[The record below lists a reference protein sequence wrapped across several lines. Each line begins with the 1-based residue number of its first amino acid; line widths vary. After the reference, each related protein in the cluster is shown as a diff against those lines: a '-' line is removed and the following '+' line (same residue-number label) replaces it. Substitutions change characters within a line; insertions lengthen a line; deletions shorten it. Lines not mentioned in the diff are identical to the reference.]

1 MHQYHRNSWLAQ
13 TLGRLVLKI
22 TGWKV
27 SGELPIEPRSVI
39 IAAPHTSNWDFVFL
53 IAATSA
59 LGVRIHWLGKD
70 SLFNHPLGFIMHWLG
85 GIPVNRSKRT
95 RLVSQIAE
103 RFKNQA
109 SLHLVIP
116 PAGTRARTDRWRSGF
131 YHIAQS
137 AKVPVIFGFLDYPK
151 KLAGISKAMPL
162 SGRLQEDMD
171 RIRVFYAD
179 KVGKFP
185 AMSSTIRLEEESDVT
200 AQPAQPKDP
209 S

>member
-103 RFKNQA
+103 RFQAQA

-116 PAGTRARTDRWRSGF
+116 PAGTRAHTDRWRSGF
-131 YHIAQS
+131 YHIAQN

-151 KLAGISKAMPL
+151 KLAGISRAVPL

-171 RIRVFYAD
+171 RIRAFYAG

-185 AMSSTIRLEEESDVT
+185 AMSSTIRLEEESDGLSPT
-200 AQPAQPKDP
+200 AQSKDP

>member
-1 MHQYHRNSWLAQ
+1 MSQHPRNSWLAK

-27 SGELPIEPRSVI
+27 SGVLPVEPRSVI

-103 RFKNQA
+103 RFQSQV

-116 PAGTRARTDRWRSGF
+116 PAGTRAHKDRWRSGF

-151 KLAGISKAMPL
+151 KLAGISEAMPL

-171 RIRVFYAD
+171 RIRAFYAD

-185 AMSSTIRLEEESDVT
+185 ALSSTIRLEEESDVT
-200 AQPAQPKDP
+200 PTAQPKDP

>member
-1 MHQYHRNSWLAQ
+1 MSQHPRNSWLAK

-27 SGELPIEPRSVI
+27 SGVLPVEPRSVI

-103 RFKNQA
+103 RFQSQV

-116 PAGTRARTDRWRSGF
+116 PAGTRAHTDRWRSGF

-151 KLAGISKAMPL
+151 KLAGISEAMPL

-171 RIRVFYAD
+171 RPLSGIASLM
-179 KVGKFP
+179 P
-185 AMSSTIRLEEESDVT
+185 ASFLG
-200 AQPAQPKDP
+200 
-209 S
+209 

>member
-1 MHQYHRNSWLAQ
+1 MLQHHRNSWLAQ
-13 TLGRLVLKI
+13 TLGRVVLKI

-27 SGELPIEPRSVI
+27 SGVLPIEPRTVI

-85 GIPVNRSKRT
+85 GIPVNRSKRNQ
-95 RLVSQIAE
+95 LVNQIAE
-103 RFKNQA
+103 RFKAQA

-116 PAGTRARTDRWRSGF
+116 PAGTRAQTDRWRSGF
-131 YHIAQS
+131 YHIAQT

-151 KLAGISKAMPL
+151 KLAGISEAMPL
-162 SGRLQEDMD
+162 SGRLKEDMD
-171 RIRVFYAD
+171 RIRAFYAD

-185 AMSSTIRLEEESDVT
+185 AMSSTIRLIEESAND
-200 AQPAQPKDP
+200 D
-209 S
+209 

>member
-1 MHQYHRNSWLAQ
+1 MLQHHRNSRLAQ
-13 TLGRLVLKI
+13 MLGRLVLKI

-103 RFKNQA
+103 RFQSQV

-116 PAGTRARTDRWRSGF
+116 PAGTRAHTDRWRSGF

-151 KLAGISKAMPL
+151 KLAGISEAMPL

-171 RIRVFYAD
+171 RIRAFYAD

-185 AMSSTIRLEEESDVT
+185 ALSSTIRLEEESDVT
-200 AQPAQPKDP
+200 PTAQPKDP

>member
-95 RLVSQIAE
+95 RLVSQIAA
-103 RFKNQA
+103 RFQTQA

-171 RIRVFYAD
+171 RIRVFYAT
-179 KVGKFP
+179 KWVSFP
-185 AMSSTIRLEEESDVT
+185 PCLARYAWKKNLT
-200 AQPAQPKDP
+200 
-209 S
+209 

>member
-95 RLVSQIAE
+95 RLVSQIAA
-103 RFKNQA
+103 RFQTQA

-185 AMSSTIRLEEESDVT
+185 SMSSTIRLEEESDVT
-200 AQPAQPKDP
+200 ARPAQPKDP

>member
-1 MHQYHRNSWLAQ
+1 MSQHPRNSWLAQ

-27 SGELPIEPRSVI
+27 SGVLPVEQRSVI

-103 RFKNQA
+103 RFQSQV

-116 PAGTRARTDRWRSGF
+116 PAGTRAHTDRWRSGF

-151 KLAGISKAMPL
+151 KLAGISEAMPL

-171 RIRVFYAD
+171 RIRAFYAD

-185 AMSSTIRLEEESDVT
+185 ALSSTIRLEEESDVT
-200 AQPAQPKDP
+200 PTAQPKDP

>member
-95 RLVSQIAE
+95 RLVSQIAA
-103 RFKNQA
+103 RFQTQA

-179 KVGKFP
+179 KGGKFP

>member
-95 RLVSQIAE
+95 RLVSQIAA
-103 RFKNQA
+103 RFQTQA

-171 RIRVFYAD
+171 RIRVFYTD

-185 AMSSTIRLEEESDVT
+185 AMSSTIRLEEESNVT

>member
-1 MHQYHRNSWLAQ
+1 M
-13 TLGRLVLKI
+13 LGRLVLKI

-103 RFKNQA
+103 RFQTQA

-116 PAGTRARTDRWRSGF
+116 PAGTRAHTDRWRSGF

-137 AKVPVIFGFLDYPK
+137 ANVPVIFGFLDYPK
-151 KLAGISKAMPL
+151 KLAGISQAMPL
-162 SGRLQEDMD
+162 SGRLKEDMD

-185 AMSSTIRLEEESDVT
+185 DMSSTIRLEEEFEAESPSG
-200 AQPAQPKDP
+200 QSKDP

>member
-1 MHQYHRNSWLAQ
+1 M
-13 TLGRLVLKI
+13 LGRLVLKI

-70 SLFNHPLGFIMHWLG
+70 SLFKHPLGFIMHWLG

-103 RFKNQA
+103 RFQTQA

-116 PAGTRARTDRWRSGF
+116 PAGTRAHTDRWRSGF

-137 AKVPVIFGFLDYPK
+137 ANVPVIFGFLDYPK
-151 KLAGISKAMPL
+151 KLAGISQAMPL
-162 SGRLQEDMD
+162 SGRLKEDMD

-185 AMSSTIRLEEESDVT
+185 DMSSTIRLEEEFEAESPSG
-200 AQPAQPKDP
+200 QSKDP

>member
-95 RLVSQIAE
+95 RLVSQIAA
-103 RFKNQA
+103 RFQTQA

-179 KVGKFP
+179 KVGKVP

-200 AQPAQPKDP
+200 ARPAQPKDP

>member
-1 MHQYHRNSWLAQ
+1 MSQHPRNSWLAQ

-27 SGELPIEPRSVI
+27 SGVLPVEPRSVI

-103 RFKNQA
+103 RFQSQV

-116 PAGTRARTDRWRSGF
+116 PAGTRAHTDRWRSGF

-151 KLAGISKAMPL
+151 KLAGISEAMPL

-171 RIRVFYAD
+171 RIRAFYAD

-185 AMSSTIRLEEESDVT
+185 ALSSTIRLEEESDETPT
-200 AQPAQPKDP
+200 APPKDP

>member
-1 MHQYHRNSWLAQ
+1 M
-13 TLGRLVLKI
+13 LGRLVLKI

-103 RFKNQA
+103 RFQTQA

-116 PAGTRARTDRWRSGF
+116 PAGTRAHTDRWRSGF

-137 AKVPVIFGFLDYPK
+137 ANVPVIFGFLDYPK
-151 KLAGISKAMPL
+151 KLAGISQAMPL
-162 SGRLQEDMD
+162 SGRLKEDMD

-179 KVGKFP
+179 KVGKVP
-185 AMSSTIRLEEESDVT
+185 AMSSTRRLEEEFEAES
-200 AQPAQPKDP
+200 P
-209 S
+209 SGQSKAPS